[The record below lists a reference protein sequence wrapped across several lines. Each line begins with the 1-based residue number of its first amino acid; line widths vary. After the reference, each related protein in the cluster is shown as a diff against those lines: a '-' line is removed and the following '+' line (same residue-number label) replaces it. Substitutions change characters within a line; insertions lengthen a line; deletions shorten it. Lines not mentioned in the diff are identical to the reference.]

1 MAFWDVGRQEMVR
14 MKFLSYVAASVLFTG
29 LTVSKPPCG
38 QQQYYDRVVQHCS
51 PCTDICLNARMQGTL
66 EQCHLECPDFQVS
79 ESKEETNKETPK
91 TVSANLAAIIIPS
104 AVVFL
109 ILFWTFIVCN
119 KWERVRLLATRILIS
134 KDPEKQANIEGIE
147 GAREDQTTVMQP
159 FLTDQ
164 HRNQN
169 PDEMGATGRT
179 METTSDE
186 PHVAQ
191 DTNRHE
197 SPYTPT
203 FG

>member
-14 MKFLSYVAASVLFTG
+14 TKFLSYAAASVLFTG
-29 LTVSKPPCG
+29 LTVSKPSCG
-38 QQQYYDRVVQHCS
+38 PHQYYDPVVQHCS

-66 EQCHLECPDFQVS
+66 EQCHLECPDFQVP
-79 ESKEETNKETPK
+79 ESKEGTNKETPK
-91 TVSANLAAIIIPS
+91 TVSANLAVIIIPS
-104 AVVFL
+104 VVVL
-109 ILFWTFIVCN
+109 ILFCTLIVCK
-119 KWERVRLLATRILIS
+119 KWEPVRLLSTRILIS
-134 KDPEKQANIEGIE
+134 KDPEIQANIEGIE

-179 METTSDE
+179 METASDE
-186 PHVAQ
+186 SHVAQ